1 MKRSLM
7 KRTEEA
13 PVVLSLI
20 VATVDRV
27 QELARLL
34 RSIDAQQ
41 MPGLELIVVD
51 QNIDDRVKVLLDQAA
66 LLTTCTHIRS
76 SRGLSRARNVGL
88 AVAKGDI
95 IGFPDDDCW
104 YPEGLLPQIKA
115 WFDGHPA
122 YHLLCCTLRDETG
135 REVAARWP
143 GFSQAL
149 DRNGILRATVSP
161 SMFMRTEAVRQLGG
175 FDEQIGLGAETLF
188 QSGEDTDLALRC
200 LDAEGKAW
208 FEKELHVCH
217 PSREPA
223 LVPSHRGFA
232 YGMGFGYILGKHDYH
247 PIWLAYHV
255 ARAVSGMI
263 RSFLKAQTAEAA
275 FYFQS
280 AGGRWKGYAISSRR
294 ARRLGRS
301 SVPRRV

>member
-1 MKRSLM
+1 MKRSQE
-7 KRTEEA
+7 T
-13 PVVLSLI
+13 PVVVSLI

-34 RSIDAQQ
+34 DSIEAQQ
-41 MPGLELIVVD
+41 LPGLELIVVD
-51 QNIDDRVKVLLDQAA
+51 QNVDDRVKVVLDQAA
-66 LLTTCTHIRS
+66 LLTSYTHIRS
-76 SRGLSRARNVGL
+76 SRGLSRARNAGL
-88 AVAKGDI
+88 TVAKGDI
-95 IGFPDDDCW
+95 IGFPDDDSW
-104 YPEGLLPQIKA
+104 YPEGVLAQIKA

-149 DRNGILRATVSP
+149 DRNGILRAAVSA
-161 SMFMRTEAVRQLGG
+161 SLFMRTEAIRQAGG
-175 FDEQIGLGAETLF
+175 FDEQIGLGSGTLF

-200 LDAEGKAW
+200 LDAGGKAW

-217 PSREPA
+217 PRREPA
-223 LVPSHRGFA
+223 QVSPRRGYA

-280 AGGRWKGYAISSRR
+280 ARGRLKGYAISSRR